1 MLNLVWS
8 KHSRIARLLARL
20 EHDWDE
26 PDRDPLLRLEVNLR
40 RPCAELFRTG
50 LVLEPAPIAGA
61 PPFDAVSLGGLA
73 AVFKRFGGRLEPAR
87 PALGSCLIGSP

>member
-1 MLNLVWS
+1 MLSLIWS

-26 PDRDPLLRLEVNLR
+26 PDRDPLGRLEVDLR
-40 RPCAELFRTG
+40 RPCVELFRTG
-50 LVLEPAPIAGA
+50 LVLEPAPMAGA
-61 PPFDAVSLGGLA
+61 PPSDAAGRGGLA
-73 AVFKRFGGRLEPAR
+73 GVLKGFGGRLEPAR